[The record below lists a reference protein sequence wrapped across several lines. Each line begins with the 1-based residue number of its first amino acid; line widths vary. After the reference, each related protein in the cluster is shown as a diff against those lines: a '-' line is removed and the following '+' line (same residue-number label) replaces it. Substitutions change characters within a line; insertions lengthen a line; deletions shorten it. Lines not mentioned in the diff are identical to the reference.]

1 MIEAMVRRAVVVTVT
16 VLAVA
21 TALAACA
28 AALPAVP
35 SKGGPAWRELTSEHF
50 TVWTDADPARA
61 RDLVREME
69 RFRQVLV
76 GAAFPSVPTNGRI
89 LAILLRDDDELAALS
104 DTGQPRAFASPAVSP
119 LWQPMIVLSARSNR
133 VGADYTLPHELT
145 HVISFGVI
153 HHQPRWLAEGLA
165 KYFETVRL
173 DSDAAAADVG
183 LEPTLRGA
191 SQPMPHVVP
200 VAKLFGWNHISE
212 HEEHEYVTAW
222 GLITFLINIHPQ
234 ELVQY
239 MRLIEIRGESRDPV
253 SVGDH
258 AALWSEAFPSLPL
271 ADVDAQFRQWLVTG
285 SHLVNHLLIKRRTW
299 PIAERMLGDADA
311 YAVRGM
317 LLGQV
322 PNQAAA
328 ARENLAAAIA
338 AEPTNVLAR
347 LAMLQLDDATIT
359 VEEARALVAANRAD
373 WRAAWLAVIAIYRA
387 HGDAAEQR
395 ALRAHACSLI
405 AHNPAVVAPSAMCDG
420 IVATD
425 NAK

>member
-1 MIEAMVRRAVVVTVT
+1 MIEAMVRRAVVVT

-50 TVWTDADPARA
+50 TVWTDADPERA
-61 RDLVREME
+61 RDLVRDME

-76 GAAFPSVPTNGRI
+76 GAAFPSVAASGRS
-89 LAILLRDDDELAALS
+89 LAIVLRDDDELAALS
-104 DTGQPRAFASPAVSP
+104 GTEPPRAVASPAVSP
-119 LWQPMIVLSARSNR
+119 LWQPTIVLSAQSNR
-133 VGADYTLPHELT
+133 VGANYALPHELT

-165 KYFETVRL
+165 QYFETVRL
-173 DSDAAAADVG
+173 DSDAATADVG

-191 SQPMPHVVP
+191 SQPMASVVP
-200 VAKLFGWNHISE
+200 VAKVFAWNHLSE
-212 HEEHEYVTAW
+212 HEAHEYSTAW

-239 MRLIEIRGESRDPV
+239 MRLIEIRGESRESF
-253 SVGDH
+253 SVEDH
-258 AALWSEAFPSLPL
+258 AALWREAFPSLPL
-271 ADVDAQFRQWLVTG
+271 ADVDAQLRQWLRTG
-285 SHLVNHLLIKRRTW
+285 SHVIQHLHVKRRTW

-317 LLGQV
+317 LLGLIANRRV
-322 PNQAAA
+322 A

-347 LAMLQLDDATIT
+347 LAMLELDDAALT

-373 WRAAWLAVIAIYRA
+373 WRAAWLAAIAIVRA
-387 HGDAAEQR
+387 HGDAEEQR
-395 ALRAHACSLI
+395 GLRARACSLI
-405 AHNPAVVAPSAMCDG
+405 AHNPAVVAPPELCDG
-420 IVATD
+420 IAAAD
-425 NAK
+425 GAK